1 MPYKKDYNMTTVGK
15 AKMHTPASVMGSQG
29 TSANIPTS
37 PVKPTST
44 KATPFPGG
52 MKSKKSK

>member
-1 MPYKKDYNMTTVGK
+1 MPYKQEYNATTVKK

-29 TSANIPTS
+29 TAANIPYGGAKAA
-37 PVKPTST
+37 PT